1 MLALASHAAAQPVP
15 LSVSHE
21 PGADDCPDALDL
33 LARIERIRGAPPRV
47 DQPAYRVAFTRDAA
61 GLHAVIS
68 SSESAGERLLDDAA
82 LQCSA
87 LAQATAV
94 SLALL
99 FDADARAR
107 GTARLSAVT
116 PAATPAAT
124 PSVTPASTAPQASAA
139 AYGQPDLSAP
149 RASIALAGGA
159 LLGVTRPL
167 AAAFGLELG
176 LDKGRF
182 GLRVAAHYAVPQD
195 LDFAS
200 GEVRE
205 ALLAGSLEGC
215 FAAWSSAGLRL
226 EGCAGGILGAL
237 RAEAEGYAEDRRRTR
252 LWSALAFD
260 ARFGLVPDPLGASL
274 VLALLVPLRRQDFAI
289 DGAGVAYAS
298 EPLAVLLSLRVTFGG
313 AL

>member
-15 LSVSHE
+15 LSVSHG

-116 PAATPAAT
+116 PAATP
-124 PSVTPASTAPQASAA
+124 SVTPASTAPQASAA

-149 RASIALAGGA
+149 RASTALAGGA
-159 LLGVTRPL
+159 LLGVPRPL

-176 LDKGRF
+176 LDNGRF
-182 GLRVAAHYAVPQD
+182 GLRVAAHYAVPPD

-274 VLALLVPLRRQDFAI
+274 ELALLVPLRRQDFAI

-298 EPLAVLLSLRVTFGG
+298 EPVAVLLSLRVTFGG